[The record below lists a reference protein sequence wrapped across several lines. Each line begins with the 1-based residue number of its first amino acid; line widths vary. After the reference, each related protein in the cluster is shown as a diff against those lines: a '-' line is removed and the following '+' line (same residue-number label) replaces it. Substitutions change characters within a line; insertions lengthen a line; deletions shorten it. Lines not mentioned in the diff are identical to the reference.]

1 MLVFV
6 ALVGL
11 LSLLG
16 GITFSVP
23 QGYSSQTSTQSGFL
37 RQGVRPLTRY
47 QSDERGPMQSF
58 QESQVT
64 SIGSSVQMPVGLA
77 LAALATRG
85 LLRRRAGFKSPE
97 DTYRAVVM
105 GGDARLAMKWLD
117 VLVMGIVTGFYIGIG
132 GTLCTSVGG
141 SAMGLQPGLQRFLFG
156 AIGFP
161 LSIFLTTVAGGQG
174 FTPNVSV
181 IATAFMRNGVD
192 QKLQPARFLYS
203 IRNLMIAFVGNS
215 IGLVTIA
222 LLVNLAHLP
231 CLDSCIRTAAYKVH
245 LTWLQAFCRA
255 VLGGWLIGLA
265 VWTSQ
270 AAEDIIS
277 KFVTIWLCIGA
288 YVMIGLEHCLA
299 NIFFVPAAIFAGA
312 PITWSQFI
320 GQNLVPTTIGNA
332 VGGFC
337 LLAVMYRYIFG
348 KTCYFDQDS
357 GSVVC
362 KVSPE
367 DLDKAAPDAPAVSH
381 AAPAVSPA
389 APAVSPAA
397 PKRVVQPPASAP
409 RVSASRFIKTT
420 EG

>member
-1 MLVFV
+1 MLAVF
-6 ALVGL
+6 ALVGI

-23 QGYSSQTSTQSGFL
+23 QGFSLQTSTQSGFL
-37 RQGVRPLTRY
+37 RPGARPLTRY
-47 QSDERGPMQSF
+47 QPDERGLMQSF
-58 QESQVT
+58 QEPETT
-64 SIGSSVQMPVGLA
+64 SIGSSIKMPVGFA
-77 LAALATRG
+77 LAALATRR

-203 IRNLMIAFVGNS
+203 IRNLSIAFVGNA

-255 VLGGWLIGLA
+255 IMGGWLIGLA

-320 GQNLVPTTIGNA
+320 GQNLIPTTIGNA

-348 KTCYFDQDS
+348 KTCYFDSDS

-362 KVSPE
+362 QVSPD
-367 DLDKAAPDAPAVSH
+367 DLERDN
-381 AAPAVSPA
+381 
-389 APAVSPAA
+389 
-397 PKRVVQPPASAP
+397 R
-409 RVSASRFIKTT
+409 
-420 EG
+420 